1 MRVVSLS
8 RAVQITSDL
17 RALNWGQSVSSLAAS
32 SDGRGIAADQTAERE
47 ADQKPTYDAATS
59 KRVPTEEEQQI
70 KTDLHYAF
78 TDNCRR
84 PAPDMES
91 SAQ

>member
-1 MRVVSLS
+1 VSIQPLAS
-8 RAVQITSDL
+8 RNIKI
-17 RALNWGQSVSSLAAS
+17 WGCYDVRWSK
-32 SDGRGIAADQTAERE
+32 GRRWSPARDRLVERE
-47 ADQKPTYDAATS
+47 AHQKPTYDAATS

>member
-32 SDGRGIAADQTAERE
+32 SDGRGIAADQTAACPLQVLSPASLVVALNGRDAPPFVALEGPRE
-47 ADQKPTYDAATS
+47 GDLRQVHSRS
-59 KRVPTEEEQQI
+59 KSR
-70 KTDLHYAF
+70 
-78 TDNCRR
+78 
-84 PAPDMES
+84 
-91 SAQ
+91 